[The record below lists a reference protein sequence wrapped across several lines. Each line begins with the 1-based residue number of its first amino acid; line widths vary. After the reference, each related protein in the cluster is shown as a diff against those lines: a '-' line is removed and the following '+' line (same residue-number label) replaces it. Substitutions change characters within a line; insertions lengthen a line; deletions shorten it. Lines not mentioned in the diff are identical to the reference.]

1 MSEVNAPTS
10 TPMDALDRLA
20 NDAFAGRV
28 VRKDL
33 VRQVK
38 VGANVPVYVLEFLL
52 GKYCASDD
60 PAAIAT
66 GLQVVNQTL
75 QENFIRP
82 DESEQAKAKLK
93 QKGQHRLIDKVD
105 VRLVA
110 SEDKFWAH
118 LSSFGDKYVHISEDG
133 VYKYERLLGGG
144 VWCQLDLLYNADDE
158 EEKKRPFYIR
168 ALKPIQ
174 VAAFDMDEYLEARRR
189 FTRDEWLDLVTRSIG
204 LEPAHYDLRGKLLAT
219 LRLLPMVERNY
230 NLIELG
236 PWGTGKSF
244 IFRESSPNAI
254 LISGGKVTV
263 AQLFV
268 NLSSGRVGLLGMW
281 DVVAF
286 DEVAGLEMSDSTVVN
301 MLKDFMESGSF
312 ARGKEEVP
320 TEASIVFIG
329 NTSKPHQELVR
340 SAHLFADLPKAMID
354 PAFLDRLHYYLPGWE
369 APKLEKRLFTDH
381 FGLVSDYFA
390 EALRQLRKQSQVS
403 AIDSDFALG
412 SHLSARDEKAV
423 RKTVSGLLKI
433 LHPHG
438 EWTHGELREYLE
450 FAMEGRRRVKEQ
462 LKKLAAHDYAKTA
475 FSYVERDT
483 GHEVWV
489 DVPEQPEEIDP
500 LAEDEA
506 VATEPRQT
514 ASAAYDGAPQ
524 WVSVAELIARG
535 EGARVEFKQTARV
548 NLSTKQRDQ
557 VIELMVAKA
566 IAGFINAHGGTLLIG
581 VTDRGEVF
589 GLQKDLKTLGSKQNR
604 DGFELWLTGLLD
616 NMLGP
621 TATSQVSISYEDFP
635 QGTVCRLDVDPG
647 ERPTFLSGGKGEA
660 DLYVRLNNSTRLLN
674 TADAV
679 EYVRSHWRS

>member
-1 MSEVNAPTS
+1 MTDTS
-10 TPMDALDRLA
+10 ALAGEPMDALDRLA
-20 NDAFAGRV
+20 NDAYTGRV

-66 GLQVVNQTL
+66 GLAVVNQSL
-75 QENFIRP
+75 RENFIRP
-82 DESEQAKAKLK
+82 DESEKAKAELK
-93 QKGQHRLIDKVD
+93 RNGRHRLIDKVD
-105 VRLVA
+105 VRLVP

-118 LSSFGDKYVHISEDG
+118 LANFGDRYVNIPEEV

-144 VWCQLDLLYNADDE
+144 AWCQLDLVYDVSDDE
-158 EEKKRPFYIR
+158 DKKRPFYIR

-174 VAAFDMDEYLEARRR
+174 VAAFDMEEYLAGRTR
-189 FTRDEWLDLVTRSIG
+189 FSRDEWLDLVMRSIG
-204 LEPAHYDLRGKLLAT
+204 LEPAHFDLRSKLLT
-219 LRLLPMVERNY
+219 VLRLVPMAERNY

-244 IFRESSPNAI
+244 VYRETSPNAM

-268 NLSSGRVGLLGMW
+268 NLSSGRIGLLGMW

-286 DEVAGLEMSDSTVVN
+286 DEVAGLEMSDSTVIN
-301 MLKDFMESGSF
+301 MLKDYMESGSF
-312 ARGKEEVP
+312 ARGKEEMP
-320 TEASIVFIG
+320 AEASVVLVG

-340 SAHLFADLPKAMID
+340 TAHLFADLPKAMID

-369 APKLEKRLFTDH
+369 VPKLDQRLFTGH
-381 FGLVSDYFA
+381 FGLVSDYLA
-390 EALRQLRKQSQVS
+390 EALRQLRKQTFVR
-403 AIDSDFALG
+403 AIDEDFALG
-412 SHLSARDEKAV
+412 PDLSARDEKAV

-438 EWTHGELREYLE
+438 QWTHGELREYVE

-475 FSYVERDT
+475 FSYIERDT
-483 GHEVWV
+483 GREVWV
-489 DVPEQPEEIDP
+489 EVPEQPDALDVDSTEDP
-500 LAEDEA
+500 SVAANEDSS
-506 VATEPRQT
+506 T
-514 ASAAYDGAPQ
+514 ASPGTV
-524 WVSVAELIARG
+524 VSIADLIATG
-535 EGARVEFKQTARV
+535 EGGRVEFKQTARV
-548 NLSTKQRDQ
+548 NLATKQSDKI
-557 VIELMVAKA
+557 IELMVIKSVAA
-566 IAGFINAHGGTLLIG
+566 FMNGNGGTLLVG
-581 VTDRGEVF
+581 VIDTGEIF
-589 GLQKDLKTLGSKQNR
+589 GIERDLKTLGSKQNR

-621 TATSQVSISYEDFP
+621 TATSNVSISFQEFP
-635 QGTVCRLDVDPG
+635 EGTVCRIDIHRG
-647 ERPTFLSGGKGEA
+647 KKPTFVRGGKGEA

-674 TADAV
+674 TADAL
-679 EYVRSHWRS
+679 EYVSSHW

>member
-1 MSEVNAPTS
+1 
-10 TPMDALDRLA
+10 MDGLDRLA
-20 NDAFAGRV
+20 NDAFPGRV

-60 PAAIAT
+60 AAAIAT
-66 GLQVVNQTL
+66 GLAVVNQSL
-75 QENFIRP
+75 RENFIRP
-82 DESEQAKAKLK
+82 DESEKAKAELK
-93 QKGQHRLIDKVD
+93 RKGKHRLIDKVD
-105 VRLVA
+105 VRLVS

-118 LSSFGDKYVHISEDG
+118 LANFGDKYVNIPEQV

-144 VWCQLDLLYNADDE
+144 VWCQLDLVYSVSDDDE
-158 EEKKRPFYIR
+158 RKRPFYIR

-174 VAAFDMDEYLEARRR
+174 VAAFDLDEYNAGRAK
-189 FTRDEWLDLVTRSIG
+189 FNRDEWLDLVIRSIG
-204 LEPAHYDLRGKLLAT
+204 LEPDHFDLRGKFLT
-219 LRLLPMVERNY
+219 ILRLVPMAERNY

-244 IFRESSPNAI
+244 VYRETSPNAI

-286 DEVAGLEMSDSTVVN
+286 DEVAGLEMSDSTVIN
-301 MLKDFMESGSF
+301 MLKDYMESGSF
-312 ARGKEEVP
+312 ARGKEETP
-320 TEASIVFIG
+320 AEASVVLVG

-369 APKLEKRLFTDH
+369 VPKLEQRLFTAH
-381 FGLVSDYFA
+381 FGLVSDYLA
-390 EALRQLRKQSQVS
+390 EALRVLRKQTFVR
-403 AIDSDFALG
+403 AIDEDFALG

-423 RKTVSGLLKI
+423 RKTVSGILKI

-438 EWTHGELREYLE
+438 QWTHGELREYLE

-475 FSYVERDT
+475 FSYIERDT

-489 DVPEQPEEIDP
+489 DVPEQPDGLDSREGNGS
-500 LAEDEA
+500 AEVTSSGAD
-506 VATEPRQT
+506 VQP
-514 ASAAYDGAPQ
+514 ASLPT
-524 WVSVAELIARG
+524 LIAALVAGG
-535 EGARVEFKQTARV
+535 ENSRVEFKQTARV
-548 NLSTKQRDQ
+548 NVTTKQIDK
-557 VIELMVAKA
+557 VMELMVIKS
-566 IAGFINAHGGTLLIG
+566 IAGFMNGLGGTLLLG
-581 VTDRGEVF
+581 VADSGEIV
-589 GLQKDLKTLGSKQNR
+589 GIEKDIKTLGSKQSR
-604 DGFELWLTGLLD
+604 DGFELWLAGLLD

-621 TATSQVSISYEDFP
+621 TATTYVSISFEEFAER
-635 QGTVCRLDVDPG
+635 TVCRVDVRPG
-647 ERPTFLSGGKGEA
+647 KKPTFVRGSKGEA
-660 DLYVRLNNSTRLLN
+660 DLYVRRHNATRLLN
-674 TADAV
+674 TADAL
-679 EYVRSHWRS
+679 EYVSSHWP